1 MEVRRAAFAV
11 EHIQGIG
18 RDKCLDI
25 SDNLRVKE
33 EAGIDFNGERSTR
46 SKHKLPELGGWVSS
60 IFLIA
65 SLLAILGGAACQ
77 GELPDTATVQ
87 LERELTDTVTAGE
100 EFVVT
105 ITFTSPEDGFHAI
118 GLTDVGHAG
127 WDVSVDVAWT
137 EPQAMVANTPE
148 PEKAEYIWEGPY
160 DSGVEFTVEYK
171 VRVPVDAEPGA
182 YTFSGSL
189 EYYVEP
195 YPAPSYEEEIAGDI
209 QVTVS

>member
-1 MEVRRAAFAV
+1 
-11 EHIQGIG
+11 
-18 RDKCLDI
+18 L
-25 SDNLRVKE
+25 N
-33 EAGIDFNGERSTR
+33 
-46 SKHKLPELGGWVSS
+46 HKLPKLGGWVSS

-65 SLLAILGGAACQ
+65 SVLAILGGAACQ
-77 GELPDTATVQ
+77 GGLPDTATAQ
-87 LERELTDTVTAGE
+87 LKRELPDTVTAGE

-105 ITFTSPEDGFHAI
+105 VTFTSPEDGFHAI
-118 GLTDVGHAG
+118 GLTDVGPAG

-137 EPQAMVANTPE
+137 EPQAMLANTPE
-148 PEKAEYIWEGPY
+148 PEKAEYIWEGPH
-160 DSGVEFTVEYK
+160 DSGVEFTAEYK

-209 QVTVS
+209 QVMVS